1 MTFDVCADMS
11 DTGLGEVAF
20 ELDAAI
26 KAVAV
31 RG

>member
-1 MTFDVCADMS
+1 MTFDAYADLF
-11 DTGLGEVAF
+11 DAAVAF

-31 RG
+31 RD